1 MLRGFVR
8 AVHLFYAVLMHCR
21 VTECSKATSCFT
33 GGNVIVMQLDR
44 QPVGAAKVRQHVAF
58 PDELDL
64 RPWMHPESPDL
75 TGNASCMYDL
85 VSLIVHQGKASTGGH
100 YVAVCRL
107 GPAEGNCPPHANK
120 GSPNLPQAAA
130 SIACTVCRARIS
142 DVTGYACGLL
152 FIGAVMVTSMSEC
165 TCLLQACDYG
175 FWHWEVTFW
184 PGPAAL
190 VCTSTSAHD
199 GTIACDTDCNPTVI
213 MTADWDGTTD

>member
-44 QPVGAAKVRQHVAF
+44 QPVGAAKVQQHVAF

-64 RPWMHPESPDL
+64 WPWMHPESPDL
-75 TGNASCMYDL
+75 SGNASCMYDL

-107 GPAEGNCPPHANK
+107 GPAEGICPPHANK
-120 GSPNLPQAAA
+120 GSPNLPQAVA
-130 SIACTVCRARIS
+130 SIACTVCCAGIS
-142 DVTGYACGLL
+142 GVTAGVHVVCCSL
-152 FIGAVMVTSMSEC
+152 VQSWSQV
-165 TCLLQACDYG
+165 CL
-175 FWHWEVTFW
+175 
-184 PGPAAL
+184 
-190 VCTSTSAHD
+190 SAHACCKPVTMD
-199 GTIACDTDCNPTVI
+199 SGTGKSLFGLVLLPWCAPAHVRMMAPLHVTLIASPLLS
-213 MTADWDGTTD
+213 